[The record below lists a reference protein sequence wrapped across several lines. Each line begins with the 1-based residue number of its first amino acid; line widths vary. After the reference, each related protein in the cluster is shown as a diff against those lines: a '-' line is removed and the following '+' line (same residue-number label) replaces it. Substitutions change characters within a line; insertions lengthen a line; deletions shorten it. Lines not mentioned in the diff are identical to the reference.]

1 MILELAE
8 KIEDVA
14 EVLFVDSLKKNRD
27 FKRVYSRGKS
37 YATYNL
43 VLYFLPNGL
52 EKNRV
57 GFSIS
62 KKIGKAVVRNKIR
75 RRLKEIIRLENNLKE
90 GYDLVFIARK
100 PVVELD
106 YRGLEKNVKRLLKKA
121 EVYKKQE

>member
-1 MILELAE
+1 M
-8 KIEDVA
+8 
-14 EVLFVDSLKKNRD
+14 DSLKKNRD

-43 VLYFLPNGL
+43 VFYSLPNSI

-75 RRLKEIIRLENNLKE
+75 RRLKEIIRLENNLKQ
-90 GYDLVFIARK
+90 GYDMVFIARK
-100 PVVELD
+100 PVV
-106 YRGLEKNVKRLLKKA
+106 GLNYQGLKRDVQRLFKKA
-121 EVYKKQE
+121 NVYKKQE